1 VTLEEAKALR
11 WGTFGK
17 GVVEECEISGTPL
30 PVKPHI
36 KPLGE
41 LDDEH
46 LKNIFCH
53 QKHISDEYREAI
65 RMILKER
72 SGAWL
77 EIEEQR
83 PFIRRR
89 EAIEATKA
97 KSKV

>member
-1 VTLEEAKALR
+1 MTLEQAKALR

-17 GVVEECEISGTPL
+17 GVMEDCMTKGTPL
-30 PVKPHI
+30 PERHTI
-36 KPLGE
+36 KLLGE

-53 QKHISDEYREAI
+53 QQQIGDEYREAI

-72 SGAWL
+72 SGDWL
-77 EIEEQR
+77 EREEQR
-83 PFIRRR
+83 PSIRRR

-97 KSKV
+97 KRS

>member
-1 VTLEEAKALR
+1 MTLEEAKALR

-17 GVVEECEISGTPL
+17 GVVEECQIAGTPL
-30 PVKPHI
+30 PGEPHI
-36 KPLGE
+36 ALLGE

-46 LKNIFCH
+46 LKNIFCY
-53 QKHISDEYREAI
+53 QKQITDEYREAI

-83 PFIRRR
+83 PSIRRR

-97 KSKV
+97 KRS